1 MLHLVLCHRTNQAK
15 HLNIQ
20 LVNYEERII
29 VPGKSKLRP
38 FDIVHTI
45 VSLGIRVVP
54 VHGHSLPFVLM
65 GQVHFIRFLNFSS
78 L

>member
-1 MLHLVLCHRTNQAK
+1 MLNLVLCHRSNQAK
-15 HLNIQ
+15 CLNIQ
-20 LVNYEERII
+20 LVNYEEKII
-29 VPGKSKLRP
+29 VPGKSKLKH

-54 VHGHSLPFVLM
+54 VQGHSLPLVM
-65 GQVHFIRFLNFSS
+65 TGQVHFIRFLNFSS